1 MSEKIIAVATVA
13 TLVFVAAASA
23 FTSAID
29 NMEQPKRNMRGE
41 DPEWYKHPT
50 YVKPARSWKIIAL
63 LVLAVASVVG
73 SHAALSLIRA

>member
-1 MSEKIIAVATVA
+1 
-13 TLVFVAAASA
+13 
-23 FTSAID
+23 
-29 NMEQPKRNMRGE
+29 MRGE